1 MKMVIDMQAGHQMT
15 DTYLQVGAVRL
26 RHERSHTVAN
36 AIPSRKHPAATAS
49 AVTTC
54 RYRVNSAAAA
64 AAVAAIGVR
73 IIVALAI
80 VSLSIIFIVLCS
92 HLSANVSTLLRRK
105 LRVKHIHNQ
114 HHPLLLLVS
123 RLIRLVVI
131 IIIVTVAAAVAA
143 AAAPP
148 DLMLKAIIEE

>member
-1 MKMVIDMQAGHQMT
+1 MKMAIDMQAGHQMT

-36 AIPSRKHPAATAS
+36 AIPARKHPAATAS

-54 RYRVNSAAAA
+54 RYRVNSAAAD
-64 AAVAAIGVR
+64 AVAAIGVR
-73 IIVALAI
+73 IIVTLAI
-80 VSLSIIFIVLCS
+80 VSLSIIFIVLCN

-123 RLIRLVVI
+123 RLIRVVVI
-131 IIIVTVAAAVAA
+131 IIIVTVAA